1 MHFWLWFNLIIWFI
15 LVSRVLAWI
24 THPLTWIIWILRT
37 VEIHWVNLMMMMRWK
52 MFGEITSRIRSYRF
66 TKDVVMSLEN
76 YILNP
81 IKIISM
87 ALVVFSAPHC
97 WRFRQKLSFQPV
109 CMWKVRG
116 GPVIWGWSWL
126 VHQIWLCE
134 TMPPLLHHLH
144 MTWHFSLYWRGR

>member
-1 MHFWLWFNLIIWFI
+1 M
-15 LVSRVLAWI
+15 
-24 THPLTWIIWILRT
+24 
-37 VEIHWVNLMMMMRWK
+37 NLMMMMRWK

-97 WRFRQKLSFQPV
+97 
-109 CMWKVRG
+109 
-116 GPVIWGWSWL
+116 
-126 VHQIWLCE
+126 
-134 TMPPLLHHLH
+134 
-144 MTWHFSLYWRGR
+144 